1 MKKFIKPCIFALA
14 LSLCVGSSVLS
25 FKSTEEPT
33 KLDASYSGSISIS
46 NSWAEAPSNDDPAA
60 TNYNRYNPTNRNA
73 GFSFTVNGNT
83 LNITASSNK
92 TSFGY
97 YSVMVSLVM
106 TQAAYTH
113 GDYNISCSASATNT
127 TSGQSDHMI
136 EAYANPNVYAVGG
149 NPGSASNG
157 TFRYD
162 PDDYSTASSGA
173 LFRASGRGNGTV
185 NASTSS
191 ATTFNVEN
199 KTNSSNN
206 YFIYYFISG
215 YRECSNGNTAYS
227 ASVTF
232 TVSQT
237 TNIPYTIYNET
248 IGSYHDTLSGA
259 LDNINSNY
267 SGYQS
272 HTLTMLANASV
283 DIWSVK
289 EMKTGFSLDL
299 KGHSFSYTGE
309 TLGALVI
316 CRQANGLLGARSFS
330 VTSTGG
336 AGSIS
341 GSFTDSVFLMG
352 GDKGTHT
359 VTFYVGP
366 NVTIQNTSSL
376 GRGISCHATCKLS
389 IDHDATIRAN
399 GNAVYVN
406 ASPAGDVN
414 IKGILIS
421 NNYYALYLNSCD
433 TNSYIGL
440 AGSNLSLQSGTG
452 LPSIYVNFS
461 QTMVTFY
468 GNATVNSINTL
479 LDASSDPISIQF
491 ANNPA
496 DNAKIVVLNVGNNDA
511 ASLFSVVNQSSSH
524 HLELSNNNLY
534 YKLNNYSISFNAN
547 GGSGSMGQV
556 SRDHGASYTLPACT
570 FTAPSGKAFIGWKV
584 NNSGNL
590 LAAGSSYTVTAN
602 VTLYAQWQ
610 NVYTVT
616 YSAGANGSG
625 SYAHSNQLSGSYTLL
640 DFASL
645 TGVSAAT
652 GYRFKNYTVDGV
664 DKNPGD
670 TITLSSAKTVTVN
683 FEINPVNYVSGLLT
697 TRSSLAYHYS
707 KDGEGNF
714 AFTSLYLRFGGIIA
728 KDLWD
733 LLDDE
738 SEIVA
743 YGELYSTAEY
753 IGANELKTYYA
764 SADSDDSVEKKYYEV
779 TADPASLPVLFNDS
793 EYMGVTDDYYVWNLR
808 KSVSEANYTT
818 VYSSV
823 AFIVTNNN
831 GVVFLQETRKS
842 VKSVAQDLID
852 GPDYNVSSLDGSLNY
867 LATLA

>member
-1 MKKFIKPCIFALA
+1 MKKIIKPCLFALA
-14 LSLCVGSSVLS
+14 LSLCVGSSI
-25 FKSTEEPT
+25 FTIKSAKAPTE
-33 KLDASYSGSISIS
+33 LDASYSGSISIS
-46 NSWAEAPSNDDPAA
+46 NSWSEAPSNSDPSA
-60 TNYNRYNPTNRNA
+60 TSYNRYNPTNRNVD
-73 GFSFTVNGNT
+73 FSFTTNGNT

-97 YSVMVSLVM
+97 YSVMVQLFV

-113 GDYNISCSASATNT
+113 GNYNVSCSASATNT

-136 EAYANPNVYAVGG
+136 EAYANPNVYSVGG

-162 PDDYSTASSGA
+162 PNDYSTASSGA

-191 ATTFNVEN
+191 ATTYSVEN
-199 KTNSSNN
+199 KTNSSSN

-232 TVSQT
+232 TVSQA
-237 TNIPYTIYNET
+237 TNIPYTVYNET

-259 LDNINSNY
+259 IDNINSNY

-272 HTLTMLANASV
+272 HSLTMLANASV

-336 AGSIS
+336 AGSIR

-352 GDKGTHT
+352 GDTGTHT

-366 NVTIQNTSSL
+366 NVTIQNTSST

-406 ASPAGDVN
+406 ASTAGDVN
-414 IKGILIS
+414 LKGILIS
-421 NNYYALYLNSCD
+421 NNYYALYLNSSVN
-433 TNSYIGL
+433 NSYVGL

-468 GNATVNSINTL
+468 GNATVNSINSL
-479 LDASSDPISIQF
+479 LEASSDPISIQF
-491 ANNPA
+491 VNNPA

-511 ASLFSVVNQSSSH
+511 ASLFSVINQSSSH

-534 YKLNNYSISFNAN
+534 YRLNNYSISFNAN

-556 SRDHGASYTLPACT
+556 SRDHGASYTLPASS
-570 FTAPSGKAFIGWKV
+570 FTAPSGKVFIGWKV
-584 NNSGNL
+584 NNAGSL
-590 LAAGSSYTVTAN
+590 LAVSDAITITSSI
-602 VTLYAQWQ
+602 TLYAQWQ

-616 YSAGANGSG
+616 YSAGANGTG
-625 SYAHSNQLSGSYTLL
+625 SFEQANQLSGSYTLL

-645 TGVSAAT
+645 VGVSAST

-664 DKNPGD
+664 NKNPGN
-670 TITLSSAKTVTVN
+670 TISLNANKTITVN
-683 FEINPVNYVSGLLT
+683 FELDPVSYVENNWT

-714 AFTSLYLRFGGIIA
+714 TFTNVYLRFGGVITQN
-728 KDLWD
+728 LWNA
-733 LLDDE
+733 LNAE
-738 SEIVA
+738 SAIVG
-743 YGELYSTAEY
+743 YGELYSTDSY
-753 IGANELKTYYA
+753 LGVNELKSYYA
-764 SADSDDSVEKKYYEV
+764 TADANANVEKSYFELIS
-779 TADPASLPVLFNDS
+779 DPGPVLYKNS
-793 EYMGVTDDYYVWNLR
+793 EYQGVTDDYYVWNLR
-808 KSVSEANYTT
+808 RSVSEANFKT
-818 VYSSV
+818 VYASV
-823 AFIVTNNN
+823 AFIVTEDS
-831 GVVFLQETRKS
+831 VVFLKETRKS
-842 VKSVAQDLID
+842 VKNAAQDLLD
-852 GPDYNVSSLDGSLNY
+852 SPDYDNDSLNGSLKY
-867 LATLA
+867 LADL